1 MRISDW
7 SSDVCSS
14 DLKDRM
20 SCLAVTR
27 ALDVGATMIVAAS
40 SGNGGASLALYAAA
54 AGLQCCI
61 VTTSALSPV
70 FRRAIIMTGAQIVT
84 ASDSPERWD
93 HIANIVQEKSAYP
106 GTNYPAPPAG
116 NNPLGLDE
124 LKTIYYEMLPEFGP
138 G

>member
-84 ASDSPERWD
+84 ASDSLERWD
-93 HIANIVQEKSAYP
+93 HIANMVKEQIGRAHV
-106 GTNYPAPPAG
+106 
-116 NNPLGLDE
+116 
-124 LKTIYYEMLPEFGP
+124 
-138 G
+138 

>member
-1 MRISDW
+1 
-7 SSDVCSS
+7 
-14 DLKDRM
+14 M

-84 ASDSPERWD
+84 ASDSLERWD
-93 HIANIVQEKSAYP
+93 HIANTVKAQSRSEERGVGKEGVRTCKYRWCPSHSK
-106 GTNYPAPPAG
+106 N
-116 NNPLGLDE
+116 
-124 LKTIYYEMLPEFGP
+124 KKQ
-138 G
+138 

>member
-1 MRISDW
+1 
-7 SSDVCSS
+7 
-14 DLKDRM
+14 M

-84 ASDSPERWD
+84 ASASLESWD
-93 HIANIVQEKSAYP
+93 HIANMVKSQSARTESGRVGDGSVRTGKPRWGSY
-106 GTNYPAPPAG
+106 T
-116 NNPLGLDE
+116 
-124 LKTIYYEMLPEFGP
+124 
-138 G
+138 